1 MKLNSGLVDISINF
15 NYLKKMG
22 VDRETNTERKTSWNQ
37 GSMTDKNERKSK
49 ETSTSDLLAKL
60 EKAVQTLLEIDTY
73 IGMKQIRILGESQ
86 CMSPIMSLQMSEEL
100 MKKPETGKKGDE
112 TDFSIRQTD
121 IVLKSSEID

>member
-1 MKLNSGLVDISINF
+1 LGGNEKNMQKESRCGIYKSVEETISWKKARKMKLNSGLVDISINF
-15 NYLKKMG
+15 NYLKKIG

-73 IGMKQIRILGESQ
+73 IGMK
-86 CMSPIMSLQMSEEL
+86 
-100 MKKPETGKKGDE
+100 
-112 TDFSIRQTD
+112 
-121 IVLKSSEID
+121 